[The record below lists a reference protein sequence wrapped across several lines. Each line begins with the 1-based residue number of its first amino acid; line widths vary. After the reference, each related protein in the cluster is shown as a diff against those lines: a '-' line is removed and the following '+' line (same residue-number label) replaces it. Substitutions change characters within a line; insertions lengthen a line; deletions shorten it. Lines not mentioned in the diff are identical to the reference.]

1 MSSEQLL
8 WGGLAILVVFVLNQ
22 VVGRLL
28 AQVFQTGTRG
38 SDHYVARTEHTMCTN
53 HTQRTISSLE
63 ARFDTWE
70 RANRE
75 DHQKLFGKL
84 DELKTLIL
92 NNKNGTHP

>member
-38 SDHYVARTEHTMCTN
+38 SDHYVARTEHTMCSS
-53 HTQRTISSLE
+53 HHQRTLVALE
-63 ARFDTWE
+63 TRLDRWE
-70 RANRE
+70 AKNRT
-75 DHQKLFGKL
+75 DHQLLFGKL
-84 DELKTLIL
+84 DELKTIML
-92 NNKNGTHP
+92 NGSGPR